1 MQVQIIGQF
10 VHELVFTGIITIVGA
25 IAMWPVKKMSK
36 AYADLMEV
44 AKSTHAELIL
54 QRSNCL
60 TTLAHQGDSQITLL
74 TKAVE
79 TLEAIH
85 LDQARLLGKLD
96 K

>member
-1 MQVQIIGQF
+1 MHFIFQF
-10 VHELVFTGIITIVGA
+10 WQGLVLTALVSLLGGLL
-25 IAMWPVKKMSK
+25 MNPVKKISK
-36 AYADLMEV
+36 AYAELMEV
-44 AKSTHAELIL
+44 AKSTHSELTL
-54 QRSNCL
+54 QRNNCL
-60 TTLAHQGDSQITLL
+60 MTLQNQGDSQITLL